1 MEEETVEVMQEVTD
15 KTRKEVFEEII
26 VEEEQING

>member
-15 KTRKEVFEEII
+15 KTREEVFEEIVI
-26 VEEEQING
+26 EEEQANG